1 MSRALNLA
9 FHRMTVLTTRVNQ
22 ADAVAAFLREELNA
36 ARDEVS
42 RLILEENHP
51 GPGIPPYVG
60 PGVPPAGLR
69 IFPHTHP
76 GAPEIDPGDVPGPV
90 SKIGPPTP

>member
-1 MSRALNLA
+1 MTKISDALK
-9 FHRMTVLTTRVNQ
+9 RVEVLRFKANQ
-22 ADAVAAFLREELNA
+22 ATAVAAFLQLELED
-36 ARDEVS
+36 ARTEAS
-42 RLILEENHP
+42 RLILEANHP

-69 IFPHTHP
+69 IFPHTPP

-90 SKIGPPTP
+90 SKIDPPTP